1 MHLHPLIAVGV
12 MVVFRFEL
20 ILLERPKG
28 AKGRILQP
36 QYSDIYTF
44 VVSSKCIYSVS
55 LLFWLKK
62 QVFNP
67 RFYGTWPH
75 PLEAWC
81 GEVIMTLAEKQ
92 QWSIIFTLLCLT
104 VGMMLFGS
112 YFFFLHILYFWIIVL
127 TVVSFS
133 PSLLLMVLW
142 SCVAFQPC
150 QGLQS
155 CSWCLLTA
163 VWSCPWWW
171 RVWNQRHWFCR

>member
-112 YFFFLHILYFWIIVL
+112 YFIFLNNC
-127 TVVSFS
+127 TN
-133 PSLLLMVLW
+133 
-142 SCVAFQPC
+142 SCQ
-150 QGLQS
+150 
-155 CSWCLLTA
+155 LLTKLVADGLVVLCCISA
-163 VWSCPWWW
+163 VSRSTVLFLMSFDSCLVLPM
-171 RVWNQRHWFCR
+171 VVESLESKTLIL